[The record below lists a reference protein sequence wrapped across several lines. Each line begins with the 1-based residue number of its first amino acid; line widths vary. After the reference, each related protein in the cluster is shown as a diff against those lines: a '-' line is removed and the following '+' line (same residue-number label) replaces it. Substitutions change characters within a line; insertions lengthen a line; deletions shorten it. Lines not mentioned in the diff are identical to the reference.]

1 MFTII
6 FLEFVFFIILI
17 IAELKKQN
25 IKTLIFKTLS
35 SLMFVLLGYQKL
47 SFNMSAPS
55 PIFFG
60 LCFGAVG
67 DVLLAICLI
76 SKRYEKVFF
85 AFGGIMFFIGHI
97 FYLMAA
103 VTMSHHVVMAF
114 VITII
119 INYLLMALLF
129 KKIDLEYKLKIPGM
143 VYVFMVVFMSSNG
156 LINLITIPGI
166 KTFLFGTGAVL
177 FMISD
182 VLLITERFIEE
193 KSIYTTGVLMSYY
206 IGQTLI
212 ALSI

>member
-6 FLEFVFFIILI
+6 FLEFVFVIILI

-47 SFNMSAPS
+47 YFNMSVLS
-55 PIFFG
+55 PKFFG

-85 AFGGIMFFIGHI
+85 EFGGIMFFIGHI

-103 VTMSHHVVMAF
+103 VTISHHVLMAF
-114 VITII
+114 AISII
-119 INYLLMALLF
+119 MNYLLMAFLF
-129 KKIDLEYKLKIPGM
+129 KKINLEYKFKIPGM
-143 VYVFMVVFMSSNG
+143 VYVFLVVFMSSNG
-156 LINLITIPGI
+156 LVNLTTIPGI

-182 VLLITERFIEE
+182 VMLITERFIEA
-193 KSIYTTGVLMSYY
+193 KSIYIPGVLLSYY

-212 ALSI
+212 ALSM

>member
-1 MFTII
+1 MII
-6 FLEFVFFIILI
+6 ILEFIFVVTLI

-25 IKTLIFKTLS
+25 IQTLIFKTLS
-35 SLMFVLLGYQKL
+35 SLMFVLLGYQNL
-47 SFNMSAPS
+47 SDGMSAHS
-55 PIFFG
+55 PILWG

-76 SKRYEKVFF
+76 SKRFEKGFF
-85 AFGGIMFFIGHI
+85 AAGGVMFFIGHI
-97 FYLMAA
+97 FYLMMS
-103 VTMSHHVVMAF
+103 VTISRHVVTAL
-114 VITII
+114 VISII
-119 INYLLMALLF
+119 ISYILMILLF
-129 KKIDLEYKLKIPGM
+129 QKVNLKNILKIAGM
-143 VYVFMVVFMSSNG
+143 GYVFMVVFMASNG
-156 LINLITIPGI
+156 LVNLITIPGI

-182 VLLITERFIEE
+182 ILLITERFIEE

>member
-6 FLEFVFFIILI
+6 FLEFVFVIILI

-47 SFNMSAPS
+47 SFNMSVLS

-76 SKRYEKVFF
+76 SKRYEKNFF

-103 VTMSHHVVMAF
+103 VTISRYVVMTIA
-114 VITII
+114 ISII
-119 INYLLMALLF
+119 INYLLMAFLF
-129 KKIDLEYKLKIPGM
+129 KKIKLEYKLKIPGM

-156 LINLITIPGI
+156 LVNLITIPGS

-182 VLLITERFIEE
+182 VMLITERFIEA
-193 KSIYTTGVLMSYY
+193 KSIYIPGVLLSYY

-212 ALSI
+212 ALSM

>member
-6 FLEFVFFIILI
+6 FLEFVFVIILI

-103 VTMSHHVVMAF
+103 VTISHHVLMAF
-114 VITII
+114 AISII
-119 INYLLMALLF
+119 MNYLLMAF
-129 KKIDLEYKLKIPGM
+129 YLKNSTWNTNSRYQAWSM
-143 VYVFMVVFMSSNG
+143 CFWW
-156 LINLITIPGI
+156 
-166 KTFLFGTGAVL
+166 FLCLQMAW
-177 FMISD
+177 
-182 VLLITERFIEE
+182 
-193 KSIYTTGVLMSYY
+193 
-206 IGQTLI
+206 
-212 ALSI
+212 

>member
-6 FLEFVFFIILI
+6 FLEFVFVIILI

-47 SFNMSAPS
+47 FFNMSAPS

-103 VTMSHHVVMAF
+103 VTISHHVLMAF
-114 VITII
+114 AISII
-119 INYLLMALLF
+119 MNYLLMAFLF
-129 KKIDLEYKLKIPGM
+129 KKINLEYKFKIPGM
-143 VYVFMVVFMSSNG
+143 VYVFLVIFMSSNG
-156 LINLITIPGI
+156 LVNLTTIPGI

-182 VLLITERFIEE
+182 ILLITERFIEE

>member
-6 FLEFVFFIILI
+6 FLEFVFVIILI

-47 SFNMSAPS
+47 SFNISAPS

-103 VTMSHHVVMAF
+103 VTISHHILMAF
-114 VITII
+114 AISII
-119 INYLLMALLF
+119 MNYLLMALLF
-129 KKIDLEYKLKIPGM
+129 KKINLDYKLKIPGM
-143 VYVFMVVFMSSNG
+143 FYVFLVVFMSSNG
-156 LINLITIPGI
+156 LVNLITIPGI

-182 VLLITERFIEE
+182 ILLITERFIEE